1 LSGARHN
8 CKDWLAQ
15 DVEDLFDVAGE
26 DVSFDDGSSSYEDI
40 PPDEHASSDEAVISE
55 GISDSRVKE

>member
-1 LSGARHN
+1 
-8 CKDWLAQ
+8 
-15 DVEDLFDVAGE
+15 VEDLFDVAGE